1 MATKIWKHR
10 NTSDGWSL
18 ASEWITSEFHAAG
31 DGVVPAGSTTPD
43 AVTGNA
49 TRSSPVLESSTL
61 GTNGG
66 NGNATLAPSANQTLE
81 IGGTDTDTM
90 AVVTSNGPALSIS
103 STFFTDTGLTA
114 TVTSACAS

>member
-18 ASEWITSEFHAAG
+18 ASEWITSEFPAAG

-49 TRSSPVLESSTL
+49 TRSSSDGRQSDRVKGLSRGAQEEEL
-61 GTNGG
+61 R
-66 NGNATLAPSANQTLE
+66 SAIQS
-81 IGGTDTDTM
+81 GADDRH
-90 AVVTSNGPALSIS
+90 
-103 STFFTDTGLTA
+103 
-114 TVTSACAS
+114 